1 MTPQE
6 AKEHAQAFSK
16 AVRSIEKLPK
26 DQRMPDLNRAWKT
39 HGLPV
44 QMAFHTRDGV
54 GLYSTYGD
62 LLRTY
67 GQAVSAACES
77 AA

>member
-1 MTPQE
+1 MTPQV

-16 AVRSIEKLPK
+16 AVKAVAKLPK
-26 DQRMPDLNRAWKT
+26 DQRMPNLHRAWRT

-44 QMAFHTRDGV
+44 QMAFHTDGI
-54 GLYSTYGD
+54 GLYATYGD